1 MFLSKE
7 AKKDYKL
14 ELLQTSML
22 TLASGIGLNVF
33 SMIDSS
39 ITPFCTILKCIG
51 VFGIAYYY
59 ATWSKFDRIFRGLK
73 LDVNGVYPLLKSKRK
88 TEYST
93 IYRFTLPAGLSLK
106 DFEDKKDAIEQYLG
120 RSIDIKYTYKE
131 IYIEVYNEKQK
142 IHYDYEPVKI
152 NGKIPIL
159 VGYDK
164 KGKLVSC
171 DLSSGEPHMLIAG
184 ETGSGKSTALRSIIT
199 NLILESNVKLHLID
213 LKMGAEFNVFS
224 KCNDVLS
231 FGRTIHDAYDI
242 LRVINDE
249 VDRRYQLFF
258 KKDVKDIKEYNS
270 KFPFKKLDYQV
281 LIIDEFA
288 DLQTEKECML
298 LIETIGR
305 KARACGISMLV
316 STQRPDHKVLTG
328 SIKVNVGTVLGL
340 KTLNSTNSNIIIDE
354 PGLEK
359 LRGKGH
365 GIFKRGV
372 INVEIQAPYI
382 TTERVKELISH
393 TYVNKKYDIKEKEVS
408 DNELIQ
414 AVSKF

>member
-1 MFLSKE
+1 MAL
-7 AKKDYKL
+7 KDIKDL
-14 ELLQTSML
+14 RLQLIQTSTITLL
-22 TLASGIGLNVF
+22 TGIGLDAYNV
-33 SMIDSS
+33 IDP
-39 ITPFCTILKCIG
+39 IFAPLGILLKCVGICG
-51 VFGIAYYY
+51 VAYY
-59 ATWSKFDRIFRGLK
+59 AVTWSKFNKIFRGLD
-73 LDVNGVYPLLKSKRK
+73 LCIGNAYPIQKSKKK

-93 IYRFTLPAGLSLK
+93 IYKFTLPAGLSLK

-142 IHYDYEPVKI
+142 THYDYEPVKI

-159 VGYDK
+159 IGYDK
-164 KGKLVSC
+164 KGELVFC

-199 NLILESNVKLHLID
+199 NLILMNNVKLHLID
-213 LKMGAEFNVFS
+213 LKMGAEFNVFG
-224 KCNDVLS
+224 KCSNVLN

-359 LRGKGH
+359 LRGNGH
-365 GIFKRGV
+365 GLFKRSGKV
-372 INVEIQAPYI
+372 IEVQTPYL
-382 TTERVKELISH
+382 TTDKAKELIKH
-393 TYVNKKYDIKEKEVS
+393 TYVEKKYENKTVKNEQEIFEV
-408 DNELIQ
+408 I
-414 AVSKF
+414 SKL